1 MQALQQGSEP
11 LSLKQMNV
19 RPQSLRLRDLEM
31 QLKFMQPR
39 FAAVKFSKDSEG
51 GGMQLMSKY
60 QSNSLSN
67 QASATSLNGE
77 KRRRGHRHPDKES
90 TSLLIGKGETESP
103 RRARA
108 AVPQNDQSRQNQL
121 AQLMVQPD

>member
-19 RPQSLRLRDLEM
+19 RPQSLRMRDLEM

-39 FAAVKFSKDSEG
+39 FAPVKFSKDE
-51 GGMQLMSKY
+51 GMQLMSRF

-77 KRRRGHRHPDKES
+77 KRRRGHRHPEQES
-90 TSLLIGKGETESP
+90 TSLLIGKAETESP
-103 RRARA
+103 RRVRA
-108 AVPQNDQSRQNQL
+108 AVP
-121 AQLMVQPD
+121 